1 MKDLN
6 KHVIPLVA
14 ARWYDLGLEL
24 LETRYERELENIEK
38 DNKVDGT
45 KTCCRKMFG
54 KWLETQP
61 GSASWGQLI
70 EAVAIIKLIDVV
82 TDIEQLLQGEPI
94 WSSFHL
100 CVSLSKRH

>member
-6 KHVIPLVA
+6 KHVVPLVA

-45 KTCCRKMFG
+45 KTCCRKMFI

-70 EAVAIIKLIDVV
+70 EAVAIIKLNDVV

-94 WSSFHL
+94 YGPHL
-100 CVSLSKRH
+100 SLLFINIL